1 MLLFCTPWKHQK
13 GFRFS
18 DVFRE
23 YRKATLG
30 CNGLMGNSNQ
40 YFVNRTS
47 QDECKELHSLY
58 MQLVTRKHLR
68 WRLFQKAAAFQTCNF
83 VKKRLQHKCFLI
95 AYPTSSFRDNHQ
107 LYKAKKESFCKTSK
121 TVTLL
126 RDFIIKI
133 CTFQYIYIWF
143 RTVVRHALDLKADQ
157 FHLYFGVTINCNR
170 WLV

>member
-47 QDECKELHSLY
+47 QDDCKELHSLY

-68 WRLFQKAAAFQTCNF
+68 WRLFQKAAVIQTCNF

-107 LYKAKKESFCKTSK
+107 LYKAKK
-121 TVTLL
+121 VI
-126 RDFIIKI
+126 RQNFIIKI

-143 RTVVRHALDLKADQ
+143 WTVVRHALDLKVDQ